1 MSQHRTRMVR
11 RHYTWRRTNRLG
23 PAFCHND
30 VRKSFAHFLNTAQM
44 GQSRIRMGVLHLIW
58 HREMRGSR
66 KLQRSFSSMEPILT
80 PARTRIDSHSV
91 KYEQGDIVISNVGAV
106 KRSWEEKA
114 GCRRRDNTWHTVVG
128 QTLIRHPLI
137 IATCR
142 SFFLTHPPRLMCSV
156 EALKIAIF
164 PCSSYPFP

>member
-30 VRKSFAHFLNTAQM
+30 VRKSLAYMLNTGQM

-66 KLQRSFSSMEPILT
+66 KLQRSFSSMEPILA

-91 KYEQGDIVISNVGAV
+91 KYEQGDIVISDVGTV
-106 KRSWEEKA
+106 KRSCEEKV
-114 GCRRRDNTWHTVVG
+114 GCRKSDNTGT
-128 QTLIRHPLI
+128 RSDAYSAPLI

-142 SFFLTHPPRLMCSV
+142 SFFSNPPTTPNVLG
-156 EALKIAIF
+156 
-164 PCSSYPFP
+164 